1 MKRTCSN
8 CACFRWENDLGDGFD
23 GSCRRFPQIVWKQ
36 EHNFCMEH
44 RFVFPSEEIRN
55 TDIDLLQTSPR
66 TRRICKNLKLR
77 IVDDLLIVGH
87 NYIALSGII
96 DFQAVRELKFA
107 LEKIGVDW

>member
-1 MKRTCSN
+1 
-8 CACFRWENDLGDGFD
+8 
-23 GSCRRFPQIVWKQ
+23 
-36 EHNFCMEH
+36 MEH